1 MVDKSGT
8 TGFSRVETLLTERLR
23 EPPPTHIQLLVGP
36 RQVGKTTLL
45 LKIARREGDRAV
57 YASADAP
64 EAALPSWC
72 DLIWQQAVERA
83 GKGGAILLLDEI
95 QYLPDWSRWLKSRF
109 DAVLRHRI
117 PLHVVASGSSSLLI
131 GAGSRETM
139 AGRFERI
146 VLSHW
151 GAADL
156 VDAFGV
162 PPRDAAQRI
171 ASHGGYPGA
180 VSFWDDSPRWRA
192 YVRDSI
198 IGPAVERDILHMQSV
213 RKPALLRQI
222 VAVAASQPAEILSLE
237 KIASLLAE
245 RGALDTIAHY
255 LGLLEQAFLLKPLTK
270 YSPSELRRRRS
281 PPKLVM
287 LSNALLA
294 GASSAEPP
302 SSEEEPERWGRWV
315 ENACLA
321 HAVNTG
327 REVHY
332 WREEPWEVDAVIVE
346 GKRGYLIEVKTGRYT
361 AEDLRGLAHAARR
374 FPELTPTVLCDPG
387 REKTATDAG
396 FRAVAWTDFL
406 LDAWR

>member
-1 MVDKSGT
+1 MVDNSGT
-8 TGFSRVETLLTERLR
+8 TGFARVETLLTERLR

-57 YASADAP
+57 CASADAP
-64 EAALPSWC
+64 EAALPRWG

-95 QYLPDWSRWLKSRF
+95 EYLPDWSRWLKSRF
-109 DAVLRHRI
+109 DAVLRRRI
-117 PLHVVASGSSSLLI
+117 PLHVVASGSSS
-131 GAGSRETM
+131 RETM
-139 AGRFERI
+139 AGCFERI

-151 GAADL
+151 VAADL

-162 PPRDAAQRI
+162 PPREAAQRI
-171 ASHGGYPGA
+171 VSHGGYPGA
-180 VSFWDDSPRWRA
+180 VAFWDDSPRWRA
-192 YVRDSI
+192 YLRDSI
-198 IGPAVERDILHMQSV
+198 VGPAVGRDILHMQTV

-237 KIASLLAE
+237 RIAGLLAE

-255 LGLLEQAFLLKPLTK
+255 LDLLEQAFLLKPLTK
-270 YSPSELRRRRS
+270 YSPSELRRRRA

-302 SSEEEPERWGRWV
+302 SREGEPERWGRWV

-327 REVHY
+327 REVYY

-346 GKRGYLIEVKTGRYT
+346 GKRGHLIEVKTGRFT
-361 AEDLRGLAHAARR
+361 AEDLRGLAHAARK
-374 FPELTPTVLCDPG
+374 FPELTPTVICDPG

-396 FRAVAWTDFL
+396 FHAVAWTEYL
-406 LDAWR
+406 LDARE